1 MDKMLGELIKDE
13 QEREKKEAQKT
24 KEKAE
29 ADAALETASEKIP
42 PGTVFKK
49 SPSRKKK
56 GKKA

>member
-1 MDKMLGELIKDE
+1 MLGELIKDE